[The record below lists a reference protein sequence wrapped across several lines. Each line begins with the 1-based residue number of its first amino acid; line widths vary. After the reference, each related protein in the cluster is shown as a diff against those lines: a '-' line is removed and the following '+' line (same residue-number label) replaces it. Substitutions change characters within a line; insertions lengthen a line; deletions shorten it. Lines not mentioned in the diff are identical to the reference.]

1 MRRDVRHLHP
11 VDIVVPL
18 DHMVE
23 TVFPVHRH
31 QRVAVLIHKK
41 ESAVSIGGYHVADVY
56 TDENGEQRFM
66 GVGKTGPSGG
76 EESIKSENSPDE
88 IDDVQ
93 ENENLPDEINDIQE
107 NNYNPEGIVG
117 TELKRGWTSSDNSIL
132 KGKDVSVKEDS
143 TLFSINLEQEKEVVI
158 HYDIVLDEGEYQL
171 VYISPDGTEQ
181 ILHDG
186 KIIQSEEKILFTQGQ
201 NEISILSNNAVF
213 KEIDISIIGIQVS
226 DF

>member
-1 MRRDVRHLHP
+1 MKGIFQKVKYAILC
-11 VDIVVPL
+11 
-18 DHMVE
+18 
-23 TVFPVHRH
+23 
-31 QRVAVLIHKK
+31 VLTC
-41 ESAVSIGGYHVADVY
+41 VSLSGCTIGGYHVADVY

-143 TLFSINLEQEKEVVI
+143 ALFSINLEQEKEVVI

>member
-1 MRRDVRHLHP
+1 M
-11 VDIVVPL
+11 
-18 DHMVE
+18 
-23 TVFPVHRH
+23 
-31 QRVAVLIHKK
+31 
-41 ESAVSIGGYHVADVY
+41 
-56 TDENGEQRFM
+56 
-66 GVGKTGPSGG
+66 
-76 EESIKSENSPDE
+76 
-88 IDDVQ
+88 
-93 ENENLPDEINDIQE
+93 
-107 NNYNPEGIVG
+107 
-117 TELKRGWTSSDNSIL
+117 
-132 KGKDVSVKEDS
+132 SVKEDS

-226 DF
+226 VLQHQTKIRGHKQQNINYLIGSDYLNRQSAAFFIYRNQQHSTINREILRHNRLLEQAKEITED

>member
-1 MRRDVRHLHP
+1 MKGIFQKVKYAILC
-11 VDIVVPL
+11 
-18 DHMVE
+18 
-23 TVFPVHRH
+23 
-31 QRVAVLIHKK
+31 VLTC
-41 ESAVSIGGYHVADVY
+41 VSLSGCTIGGYHVADVY

-76 EESIKSENSPDE
+76 EESVKSENSPDE

-93 ENENLPDEINDIQE
+93 ENENLPDESNDIQE
-107 NNYNPEGIVG
+107 NNYNPEGIIG

-186 KIIQSEEKILFTQGQ
+186 KIIHSEEKILFTQGQ
-201 NEISILSNNAVF
+201 NELSILSNNAVF